1 MFKMLKIEKK
11 EQAVEHMG
19 TTKQE
24 ETQLGV
30 TSFNKIP
37 RCTTSSVGTEEEGKR
52 QEDTVNPMGPMEE
65 HHKGKGSLEQVKGG
79 QTSILIAK

>member
-1 MFKMLKIEKK
+1 MLKTEKK
-11 EQAVEHMG
+11 EQAAEDI
-19 TTKQE
+19 TTKKQV

-30 TSFNKIP
+30 TLFNKTP
-37 RCTTSSVGTEEEGKR
+37 ERTTSLVGTEEEGKQ

-65 HHKGKGSLEQVKGG
+65 HHKDKGSLEQVKGG